1 MRDIHFSLS
10 LMNTLKDP
18 GFMAHGDVRKM
29 FFPGER
35 HPSPNLMPPILMI
48 AAQNGLQDSSVGVFE
63 NFYS

>member
-1 MRDIHFSLS
+1 
-10 LMNTLKDP
+10 MNTLKDP